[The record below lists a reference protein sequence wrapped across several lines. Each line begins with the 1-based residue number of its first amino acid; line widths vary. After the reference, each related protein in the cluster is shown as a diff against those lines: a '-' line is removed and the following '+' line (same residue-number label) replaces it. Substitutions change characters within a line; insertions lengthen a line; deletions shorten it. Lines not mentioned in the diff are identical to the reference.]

1 MKRREE
7 KGKVVVVVLC
17 GGWSVY
23 EDLAMVVSVA
33 DDWRFYGGRGTD
45 SICRAPECVEEVP
58 FVVPL

>member
-7 KGKVVVVVLC
+7 KGNVVLVAPC

-23 EDLAMVVSVA
+23 EGMAWVVSVA
-33 DDWRFYGGRGTD
+33 DDWRFYGGSGTD
-45 SICRAPECVEEVP
+45 KFIGLLRVEEVP